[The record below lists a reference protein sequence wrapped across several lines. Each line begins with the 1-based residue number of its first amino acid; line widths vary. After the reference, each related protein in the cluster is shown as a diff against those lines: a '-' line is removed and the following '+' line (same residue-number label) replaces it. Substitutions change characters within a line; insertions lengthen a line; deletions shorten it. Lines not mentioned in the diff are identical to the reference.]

1 MCACAAARRGL
12 STRCVGSVVR
22 ALQARG
28 MVRSHTDGIVGPV
41 GGVAVYA
48 GFDPTGPGLHVGHLV
63 VLNALQV
70 CAAEGM
76 SVVALV
82 GGGTGM
88 IGDPSGRST
97 ERNLLSW
104 EETQTNAASV
114 EADIRRILPDAKV
127 LNNAEHIRAMTA
139 VDLVRDVGKHVR
151 INTLLRL
158 DSIAGRLDS
167 QEGISFTEFSY
178 CLLQAADFLWLHQ
191 TENVVLQLGGSD
203 QWGNITLGVDLIRRK
218 LQSTVHGITL
228 PLLTTSDGKKIGKS
242 TTMSS
247 GESRESAVWLDPQ
260 KNQPL

>member
-82 GGGTGM
+82 SGGLCIYVRAYVCM
-88 IGDPSGRST
+88 Y
-97 ERNLLSW
+97 
-104 EETQTNAASV
+104 V
-114 EADIRRILPDAKV
+114 VMVCMYVCMYV
-127 LNNAEHIRAMTA
+127 L
-139 VDLVRDVGKHVR
+139 VHVR
-151 INTLLRL
+151 
-158 DSIAGRLDS
+158 
-167 QEGISFTEFSY
+167 QY
-178 CLLQAADFLWLHQ
+178 VC
-191 TENVVLQLGGSD
+191 
-203 QWGNITLGVDLIRRK
+203 
-218 LQSTVHGITL
+218 
-228 PLLTTSDGKKIGKS
+228 
-242 TTMSS
+242 MS
-247 GESRESAVWLDPQ
+247 VCV
-260 KNQPL
+260 